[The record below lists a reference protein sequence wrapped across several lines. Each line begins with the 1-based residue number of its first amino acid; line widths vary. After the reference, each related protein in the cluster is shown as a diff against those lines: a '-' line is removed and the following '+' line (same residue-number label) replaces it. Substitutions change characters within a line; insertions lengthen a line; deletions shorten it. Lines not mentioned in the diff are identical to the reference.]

1 MGTAIANFNAGM
13 PALPEDLA
21 AFFDENENIR
31 PKSSVPSLSYE
42 GKTWSISLEGEKTK
56 LMGKNAEGDEVPLA
70 IMRVVVLAYADRRG
84 RAYYEGAYDPTKI
97 SLPKCWS
104 TDGLV
109 PDDVVQDK
117 QSSECKNCPWA
128 AKGSKVNDAGNETSA
143 CSQHR
148 MLVVLPTSKLDF
160 KALRLKIAITSDY
173 DGRSPDHEA
182 AGWYSFSKYMEMLRA
197 NGVAHSARVSTKMKF
212 DPNVAYP
219 KLLFSRDNW
228 LAEDQLRKIVP
239 RLKSEEVTSLLDK
252 TYTPNGADGVATSE
266 AKGMPQGVQMPR
278 QNAPAK
284 PTQAAKPATK
294 PAQVKQ
300 PEPVAAEVE
309 EEEIVLDDAAFG
321 GATGEV
327 VEEEVV
333 EETVAA
339 TPAKP
344 AATKKATTK
353 PAATKPQAAAS
364 QPSTNVPD
372 SVGDLL
378 ADWD

>member
-1 MGTAIANFNAGM
+1 MGTAVANFQAGM

-31 PKSSVPSLSYE
+31 PKMTVPSLSYE
-42 GKTWSISLEGEKTK
+42 GKTWSISLDGEKTK

-70 IMRVVVLAYADRRG
+70 IMRVVVMAYADRRG
-84 RAYYEGAYDPTKI
+84 RAYYEGTYDPTKI

-109 PDDVVQDK
+109 PDDAVQDK
-117 QSSECKNCPWA
+117 QSTECKNCPWA

-182 AGWYSFSKYMEMLRA
+182 AGWYSFSNYVKMLRA

-219 KLLFSRDNW
+219 KLLFSKDNW
-228 LAEDQLRKIVP
+228 LNETQLRAVVP

-252 TYTPNGADGVATSE
+252 TFTPNGVDGVATNE
-266 AKGMPQGVQMPR
+266 AAKMPQGVQMPR

-300 PEPVAAEVE
+300 PDPEPVAE
-309 EEEIVLDDAAFG
+309 EDDIVLDDGAFG

-327 VEEEVV
+327 AEEVVEEEVV
-333 EETVAA
+333 ETQ
-339 TPAKP
+339 PAKP
-344 AATKKATTK
+344 AATKRAATK
-353 PAATKPQAAAS
+353 PAATKPQAAAP
-364 QPSTNVPD
+364 QPSTNVPS